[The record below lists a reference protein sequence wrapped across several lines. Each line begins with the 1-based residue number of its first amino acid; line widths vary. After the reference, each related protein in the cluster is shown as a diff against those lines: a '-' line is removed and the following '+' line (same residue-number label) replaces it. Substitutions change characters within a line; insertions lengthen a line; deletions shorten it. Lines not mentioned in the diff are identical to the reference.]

1 MKHLKLF
8 NENFFDRLEN
18 TLKGKSEKG
27 KLLAE
32 ILKKNNLPEKGFLY
46 MFRFMGGSD
55 LTSEEKSHP
64 ISYLVN
70 YKPNAGKLKI
80 ENGKMMLTDE
90 SFKNKKVVN
99 IIPMIDKEEK
109 EGVEEHGRI
118 WSSMVIKANYSFD
131 LSQEDPVLTFSDELL
146 FDIDKGTWV
155 KHPDLKEDFQEILDG
170 EISEAEGGI
179 IHALFGQVWNKELVT
194 TYQNFIDECNK
205 RKDIVDII
213 SKHKEET
220 PEVKESLITK
230 KFKKFK

>member
-18 TLKGKSEKG
+18 TLKGKSGKG

-46 MFRFMGGSD
+46 MFRFMGGYD
-55 LTSEEKSHP
+55 LTSEFKSHP

-70 YKPNAGKLKI
+70 YKPNVGKLKI

-109 EGVEEHGRI
+109 EGVKEHGRI

-131 LSQEDPVLTFSDELL
+131 LSQENPVLTISDHLI
-146 FDIDKGTWV
+146 FDIDKGTWA
-155 KHPDLKEDFQEILDG
+155 KHPDLKEDSQEILDG
-170 EISEAEGGI
+170 EISEAEASDGLSG
-179 IHALFGQVWNKELVT
+179 LVWNKELVT

-213 SKHKEET
+213 SKYQKEET

>member
-1 MKHLKLF
+1 MKHIKLF
-8 NENFFDRLEN
+8 ENFLDRLEAQ
-18 TLKGKSEKG
+18 LKGKSEKG

-32 ILKKNNLPEKGFLY
+32 LLKKNNLPEKGFLY

-55 LTSEEKSHP
+55 FTDEERSHP
-64 ISYLVN
+64 ISFLVN

-80 ENGKMMLTDE
+80 ENNQLILTDE

-131 LSQEDPVLTFSDELL
+131 LSKEDPVLTISEEMGFNIE
-146 FDIDKGTWV
+146 KGTWV
-155 KHPDLKEDFQEILDG
+155 KYPDLREDFQEVFDG
-170 EISEAEGGI
+170 TLSKLETEFDVSGI
-179 IHALFGQVWNKELVT
+179 IWNKELVT

-213 SKHKEET
+213 SKHHKEET

-230 KFKKFK
+230 KFKKFR